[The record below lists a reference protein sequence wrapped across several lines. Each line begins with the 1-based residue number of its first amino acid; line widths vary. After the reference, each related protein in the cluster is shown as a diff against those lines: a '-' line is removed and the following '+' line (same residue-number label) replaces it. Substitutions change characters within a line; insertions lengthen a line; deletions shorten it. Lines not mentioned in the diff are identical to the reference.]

1 MSIVFSLQQG
11 QEAMAVS
18 KELRELVSSAYAQQ
32 GKVVA
37 VPAEIVEKSCA
48 DLSSKTTDE
57 ILAIRRRER
66 AVSSQTLSF
75 SFA

>member
-1 MSIVFSLQQG
+1 MNVIFSIKG
-11 QEAMAVS
+11 HEAVVVS
-18 KELRELVSSAYAQQ
+18 QELRDLVSDAYAHQ
-32 GKVVA
+32 GKGVA
-37 VPAEIVEKSCA
+37 IPAEIVKESCA

-66 AVSSQTLSF
+66 TVSSQTLSF